1 MASVRDTFS
10 DIAAILIPWPE
21 EDDAPDTA
29 IYDHMCEQALQQRQ
43 QEAERMRFG
52 WEEDDQDPVLSSVNA
67 ARAKMLAAEQELR
80 RLLAYARECTHPRP
94 YTLADLATAA
104 GMSISGIRTSYDQE
118 EIDYVTAALDTPHAG
133 EEHAR

>member
-10 DIAAILIPWPE
+10 DIAAILAPWPE
-21 EDDAPDTA
+21 EDDAPESA
-29 IYDHMCEQALQQRQ
+29 IYNHMCEGVYRQRQ
-43 QEAERMRFG
+43 QQADRMRVG
-52 WEEDDQDPVLSSVNA
+52 WEEDHQDPVLSSVSA

-118 EIDYVTAALDTPHAG
+118 EIEYVTGALNTPTP
-133 EEHAR
+133 ER